1 MSTLSPLLISS
12 LRESMALAAL
22 YARPAAADRRGAV
35 RRQVT
40 VYECPVCSEWHVD
53 EDDAKECCAA
63 ANDDSAREP
72 TALAPS
78 HCPVCRQRA
87 EADSTYAAAEC
98 CLWKS
103 VGHWDRY
110 RIAQAVEAGAGWI
123 DAIEAITGDKV
134 PAP

>member
-1 MSTLSPLLISS
+1 MSTLSPLLMHS
-12 LRESMALAAL
+12 LRESIALASETQSK
-22 YARPAAADRRGAV
+22 PNRGRV
-35 RRQVT
+35 RVVT
-40 VYECPVCSEWHVD
+40 AYECPVCSAWHED
-53 EDDAKECCAA
+53 RCDAEDCCADDAK
-63 ANDDSAREP
+63 SEP

-87 EADSTYAAAEC
+87 EAGSTYAAAEC